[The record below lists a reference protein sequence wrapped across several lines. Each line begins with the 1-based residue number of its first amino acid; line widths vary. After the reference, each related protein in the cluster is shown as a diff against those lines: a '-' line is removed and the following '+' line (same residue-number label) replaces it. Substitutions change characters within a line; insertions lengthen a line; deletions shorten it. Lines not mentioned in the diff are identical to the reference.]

1 MVLKKDVLC
10 LNDCYAV
17 HDERRSRSI
26 ARKERKSAVVADDS
40 KFQKRFGYLVRRKLR
55 TSLLDGSSP
64 CSRRCTIGLSGD
76 RDRCR
81 HLRNALRGEV
91 GWEITLLDP
100 HQSAKG
106 LDAILFT
113 DSKTVIGALKDIE
126 PHVVR
131 IGWACDH
138 LEQWSR
144 VPWLQDFE
152 LVFTASQSGAD
163 ELFRRRHVRC
173 HTLPSIRVQ
182 PRSPTA
188 SFLL

>member
-26 ARKERKSAVVADDS
+26 ARKKRKSAVVADDS

-113 DSKTVIGALKDIE
+113 DSKTVNWCAEGHRATCRADWLRLVTIWSNGRECHGCRISSLSSRHLNLGRMSFFGDAMCGATRFSLKD
-126 PHVVR
+126 
-131 IGWACDH
+131 
-138 LEQWSR
+138 
-144 VPWLQDFE
+144 
-152 LVFTASQSGAD
+152 
-163 ELFRRRHVRC
+163 
-173 HTLPSIRVQ
+173 
-182 PRSPTA
+182 
-188 SFLL
+188 